1 MPIPGTTPVLGG
13 VAPNDAADPYPA
25 HFAQWGKGG
34 LRTVDNTTDRDNIT
48 TLRRE
53 EGMLVYVKGDG
64 YYQLEA
70 DLLTWSPFSSGGGG
84 STEFVIKNNLTLM
97 RAMAT
102 PTSATVVF
110 MLGYATPGDGFG
122 HLFFWDSTGT
132 DADDFPNVVRL
143 DSFSGA
149 GVLRQAL

>member
-13 VAPNDAADPYPA
+13 VAPNDSADTYA
-25 HFAQWGKGG
+25 SHFAQWGKGG
-34 LRTVDNTTDRDNIT
+34 LRTVDDVTERDAIT
-48 TLRRE
+48 TERKE

-64 YYQLEA
+64 YYQLGA
-70 DLLTWSPFSSGGGG
+70 DLSTWTPFSSGGG

-122 HLFFWDSTGT
+122 HLFFWDPTGT

-143 DSFSGA
+143 DAFSGT

>member
-64 YYQLEA
+64 YYQLGA
-70 DLLTWSPFSSGGGG
+70 DLLTWSAFTSGGG
-84 STEFVIKNNLTLM
+84 SPSFQITNNLTSL
-97 RAMAT
+97 RAIAS
-102 PTSATVVF
+102 PSTSVMVF
-110 MLGYATPGDGFG
+110 MLGYTTPGDGFG
-122 HLFFWDSTGT
+122 RLFYWDSAGAE
-132 DADDFPNVVRL
+132 ADDPPLVVRPN
-143 DSFSGA
+143 DFVSA
-149 GVLRQAL
+149 GVWKQAL